1 MSRSKKQLTRSE
13 AWSELRYQLA
23 HGRAQLAVKPT
34 TLSLKKVKLWPE
46 VFQQRRPEKR
56 ISSAHVRML
65 ASKAKANPHLL
76 LDPLTVW
83 WDGKAWACIDGH
95 HRVEAY
101 RAVGVNEIPV
111 AVFEGS
117 IEEAVAFSARAN
129 TRDKLQMSRG
139 EKSNA
144 AWHLVVATKL
154 SKAAQAEASGVS
166 ERQVAHMRRV
176 KEVLQTKGEH
186 NLEDLGW
193 ETARRMAAGEDVTQ
207 EWDEGEAEKRA
218 EEIATKLHKVLGK
231 VAFSQ
236 IEVFARAVE
245 IYSPL
250 MAKGLAEYW
259 LEQGEDDEELELM
272 E

>member
-144 AWHLVVATKL
+144 GWHLVIKTKL
-154 SKAAQAEASGVS
+154 SKSAQADASGVS

-176 KEVLQTKGEH
+176 KEILESKGIKD
-186 NLEDLGW
+186 LEDMGW
-193 ETARRMAAGEDVTQ
+193 EEARKTAAGEDAAQ
-207 EWDEGEAEKRA
+207 EWDEGEAERRA
-218 EEIATKLHKVLGK
+218 QELATKLHRVFGK
-231 VAFSQ
+231 ANFSK
-236 IEVFARAVE
+236 IEIFARALE
-245 IYSPL
+245 LYSPL
-250 MAKGLAEYW
+250 LVQGLGEYW
-259 LEQGEDDEELELM
+259 NEQEESEAQ
-272 E
+272 EG